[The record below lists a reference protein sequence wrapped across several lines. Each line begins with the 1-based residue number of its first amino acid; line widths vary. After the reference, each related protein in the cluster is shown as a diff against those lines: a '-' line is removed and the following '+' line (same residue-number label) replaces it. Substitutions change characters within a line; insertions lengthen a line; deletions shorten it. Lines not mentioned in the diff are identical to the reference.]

1 MIKAEWTSN
10 DALSAEQV
18 TQTNASNTLNA
29 LDCISRQAAIE
40 TAVRAAIDWHRLAN
54 PQYSIAYCIGEA
66 MRALPSAQPERKR
79 GKWIPK
85 EDRAKQEVFICS
97 VCGRWAYSPWVGSR
111 KNPKPN
117 WCKYLF
123 CPNCGAEMRGEQDG

>member
-1 MIKAEWTSN
+1 MPRYIDAEPLYERTAEWEAS
-10 DALSAEQV
+10 ALSKIEELNRMPREEMTDEERAEW
-18 TQTNASNTLNA
+18 
-29 LDCISRQAAIE
+29 RRWMAILGE
-40 TAVRAAIDWHRLAN
+40 RSAFKHDVADEPTADVV
-54 PQYSIAYCIGEA
+54 
-66 MRALPSAQPERKR
+66 ERKR

-97 VCGRWAYSPWVGSR
+97 VCGGWAYSPWIGSR

-123 CPNCGAEMRGEQDG
+123 CPNCGAEMEASE

>member
-1 MIKAEWTSN
+1 M
-10 DALSAEQV
+10 DDL
-18 TQTNASNTLNA
+18 
-29 LDCISRQAAIE
+29 ISREVAIE
-40 TAVRAAIDWHRLAN
+40 AVLELDAKHRVSWKDAVIDMLDT
-54 PQYSIAYCIGEA
+54 
-66 MRALPSAQPERKR
+66 LPSAQPEWKK

-97 VCGRWAYSPWVGSR
+97 VCGGWAYSPWIGSR

-123 CPNCGAEMRGEQDG
+123 CPNCGAEMQMESQEEV